1 MSSEQL
7 STYNNLFD
15 DNFDIDSFIDE
26 VIGIDSNQLETELAD
41 SEVVYSATLPI
52 VNEGSNSKLTND
64 DSRKPPMTNDN
75 DSFIT
80 RNSDFVSEP
89 CPSADSAKEQNFDQF
104 ETASIDSGNVSIS
117 ENGDLANL
125 TITFENDS
133 FRTQNIEFSVP
144 APVSQLEKENSTEKS
159 NRNRVC
165 QICYHI
171 NEPRMTEVLLNAL
184 PRALGTRGCMC
195 GPIHTCG
202 LHPEQKQTIHADCFS
217 NKSKRIR
224 YRLRK
229 FKKY

>member
-89 CPSADSAKEQNFDQF
+89 GPSADSVKEQNFDQF

-125 TITFENDS
+125 TITIENDS
-133 FRTQNIEFSVP
+133 FGTQNMEFAVP
-144 APVSQLEKENSTEKS
+144 APVSQLKMRTQRRNQTE
-159 NRNRVC
+159 
-165 QICYHI
+165 
-171 NEPRMTEVLLNAL
+171 TEFV
-184 PRALGTRGCMC
+184 
-195 GPIHTCG
+195 
-202 LHPEQKQTIHADCFS
+202 
-217 NKSKRIR
+217 
-224 YRLRK
+224 K
-229 FKKY
+229 FVTK